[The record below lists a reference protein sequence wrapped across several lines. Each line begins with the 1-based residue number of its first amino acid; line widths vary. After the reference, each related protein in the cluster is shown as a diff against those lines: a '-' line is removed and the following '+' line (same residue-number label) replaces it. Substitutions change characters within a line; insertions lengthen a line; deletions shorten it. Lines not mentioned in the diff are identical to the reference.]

1 MVQMHIFEMSRFY
14 ALDAEDQ
21 QEVKDAIQ
29 VLYGHENLSNGVGL
43 KHFVAQY
50 FQIPKRKRNKINI
63 LVEKLYN
70 TNYHPRS
77 YAEYYDSTDYGIAQI
92 RKMPRL
98 FSERFVAYETGI
110 ELGVKGRLRFKVD
123 CSAPPS
129 IKQLQAE
136 MNRAF
141 LAKTVQQR
149 STAKVLK
156 ISFGAQ
162 QQVSKVQVE
171 LLDEMLH
178 TCEAELLVDL
188 CGQDTIKLKNPWG
201 AVMIMKREAATGRT
215 ILTGDKTVI
224 KNFSKNINAFF

>member
-1 MVQMHIFEMSRFY
+1 MVQMSIFEMRQFY
-14 ALDAEDQ
+14 TLDAEDQ

-29 VLYGHENLSNGVGL
+29 VMYEHKSLSNGADL

-50 FQIPKRKRNKINI
+50 YQLPKWARNKIDI
-63 LVEKLYN
+63 LVEKLYKA
-70 TNYHPRS
+70 NYHPRS

-92 RKMPRL
+92 RKMPHL
-98 FSERFVAYETGI
+98 FSERFVAYETGV

-141 LAKTVQQR
+141 LAKTVQQK

-156 ISFGAQ
+156 ISFDIQ
-162 QQVSKVQVE
+162 QQVSKAQVE

-188 CGQDTIKLKNPWG
+188 CGQDTIKLKNPWD
-201 AVMIMKREAATGRT
+201 AVMLMRREAATGRT